1 MSDFLRYVSNG
12 HSHMVLCMTFLLCPA
27 LIHAEGRTYISPEMQ
42 ELKDLILEA
51 TRRDNKLVLEKDY
64 TITAA
69 ISFEQASE
77 PFTLDL
83 NGHVIRI
90 EEQYAYN
97 HQLISSGNATLI
109 LNDSRPDAQHTGE
122 YAGLPAGGVITG
134 SRADGTVQGQHA
146 PGGGINIKK
155 LIMNGG
161 TIYDCRGSLGGGVS
175 AVIFEMNGGAISNC
189 HAKDAGGAIFIENT
203 GRFTMNG
210 GTIENCSCSNP
221 ESNSIFLG
229 QNATMMVASDRAING
244 TVFSYGN
251 IKKSTEADNNLIFND
266 AVYNRGTIEYGTYY
280 GGIVNVGGTVSEPYY
295 TVSFDINGGTS
306 STPPAQWFVNVTGK
320 RAIQPSD
327 PVNGNYTF
335 MGWYNEDMLY
345 DFDSFINHNVELK
358 AVWKDTGYP
367 VITGI
372 EDEHTYCDTA
382 QFEVS
387 DNIGVTSV
395 TVNDQTVTPDI
406 NGKYTL
412 TAGIGAVNVTVEDA
426 QGNRTVRTVTVN
438 AGHTYDWKTENGE
451 YWKECIYCGDALQ
464 QRYPVPVVTISAP
477 EEVCRTQDAQI
488 SALIPE
494 NVVSPSLSY
503 EFERIGNSLD
513 VTAEDGKLE
522 GILHSTMYQASENS
536 FNVVV
541 TVEVPDTGY
550 VYRTEKTVLIEEH
563 TGGTATCITKAVC
576 TRCGQEYDEIDP
588 DNHISLSHFPA
599 KAATVAAVGNIEYWQ
614 CDDCNETFSDA
625 EGTHPIQLEDTVI
638 AKLKPSIIEGEK
650 QTLVEGEKKEL
661 AFRSN
666 AEFADFIEVKID
678 GKTLDPKH
686 YTAKE
691 GSTIVTLKGDYVSRL
706 SVGTHTI
713 GIVSDGGTA
722 ETEFTITAKKVPDT
736 SDSTNLW
743 MWAGI
748 GLIAIGAF
756 ITTAA
761 FRRKEN

>member
-1 MSDFLRYVSNG
+1 MMKRIKNIF
-12 HSHMVLCMTFLLCPA
+12 MVLCMTFLLCPT
-27 LIHAEGRTYISPEMQ
+27 LVHAEGGTYISPEMQ
-42 ELKDLILEA
+42 ELKDLISQA
-51 TRRDNKLVLEKDY
+51 IRRDNKLVLEKDY

-69 ISFEQASE
+69 ISFAQAIG

-83 NGHVIRI
+83 NGHVIRM

-97 HQLISSGNATLI
+97 HQLISSDPATLI

-134 SRADGTVQGQHA
+134 SRADGTVSGQHA
-146 PGGGINIKK
+146 PGGGINIHK

-161 TIYDCRGSLGGGVS
+161 TIYDCRGSFGGGVS
-175 AVIFEMNGGAISNC
+175 AVIFEMNGGTISNC
-189 HAKDAGGAIFIENT
+189 HAKDDGGAVCIRPG

-210 GTIENCSCSNP
+210 GTIENCTCSNP
-221 ESNSIFLG
+221 KSNSIFLD
-229 QNATMMVASDRAING
+229 QDATMMVAGDREING
-244 TVFSYGN
+244 TVFSDGN
-251 IKKSTEADNNLIFND
+251 IRKSTEADNNLIFND
-266 AVYNRGTIEYGTYY
+266 AVYNSGTIEYGTYY
-280 GGIVNVGGTVSEPYY
+280 GGIVDVGGTVSDPYY
-295 TVSFDINGGTS
+295 TVSFDVNGGTS
-306 STPPAQWFVNVTGK
+306 STPPTQWFVNVTGK

-335 MGWYNEDMLY
+335 MGWYEGDRLY
-345 DFDSFINHNVELK
+345 GFNSVVDHDIVLK
-358 AVWKDTGYP
+358 AMWKDTGYP

-372 EDEHTYCDTA
+372 EDGKTYCDTV

-387 DNIGVTSV
+387 DNIGVSSV
-395 TVNDQTVTPDI
+395 TVNGQPAIPDS

-412 TAGIGAVNVTVEDA
+412 TAGIGTVNVTVEDA
-426 QGNRTVRTVTVN
+426 EGNRTVVNVTVN

-464 QRYPVPVVTISAP
+464 QRYPVPVVTINAP

-488 SALIPE
+488 SAVIPDH
-494 NVVSPSLSY
+494 VVSTSLSY

-513 VTAEDGKLE
+513 VTVEDGKLE
-522 GILHSTMYQASENS
+522 GLLSSTAYPASENS

-541 TVEVPDTGY
+541 TVEVPETGY

-736 SDSTNLW
+736 FDSTNLW